1 MPIDP
6 KQWPILSRLLDEA
19 LEVPPEARDRWLESL
34 STTNSRFRDEL
45 RTLLRHGTTA
55 QTREF
60 LDILP
65 NLKEAV
71 DDARAA
77 VSRPVLKP
85 GTAVGPY
92 VIEREVGSGGMGGV
106 WLARRSDG
114 LIKRPVALKLPHRGP
129 HGHHLADRFA
139 SERDILAE
147 LAHPNIARL
156 YDAGF
161 SEDGQPFLALEY
173 VSGAPLIEYCDHRQL
188 DLRARLRL
196 FQQVLNAV
204 QYAHGNLVIHRDLK
218 PSNVV
223 VGNGGRAVLLD
234 FGIARLIAIDPC
246 DEGERA
252 QGGPAGGALTPD
264 YASPEQIAGHS
275 VATASDIYSLGVLLF
290 ELLTGERPYKLV
302 QANRQ
307 ELERAILT
315 VEPAKPSA
323 TVVSEAAAG
332 ARRCTVRSLSK
343 ALGGDLDMIILKAL
357 NKAPAERYATAE
369 AFCEDIE
376 RYLQGEPIAAR
387 RDSGWY
393 IARKF
398 IARHKA
404 SVIAATVAMAA
415 AIAMASVGLSSA
427 CGG

>member
-6 KQWPILSRLLDEA
+6 QQWPVLSRLLDEA
-19 LEVPPEARDRWLESL
+19 LEMPPEARERWLDSL
-34 STTNSRFRDEL
+34 SPTNSRYKEEL
-45 RTLLRHGTTA
+45 RTLLRHGSA

-65 NLKEAV
+65 SLKGAV
-71 DDARAA
+71 EDARAA
-77 VSRPVLKP
+77 VSTPVLRP

-92 VIEREVGSGGMGGV
+92 IIEREVGSGGMGGV

-114 LIKRPVALKLPHRGP
+114 LLKRPVALKLPHRGV
-129 HGHHLADRFA
+129 HAHQLAERFA
-139 SERDILAE
+139 GERDILAE

-161 SEDGQPFLALEY
+161 SDEGEPFLALEY
-173 VSGAPLIEYCDHRQL
+173 VSGSPLIEYCDHRQL
-188 DLRARLRL
+188 DLRKRLRL

-218 PSNVV
+218 PCNVV

-234 FGIARLIAIDPC
+234 FGIARLMALDP
-246 DEGERA
+246 GEK
-252 QGGPAGGALTPD
+252 GSSHTSPAGVPLTPD
-264 YASPEQIAGHS
+264 YAAPEQIGGQS
-275 VATASDIYSLGVLLF
+275 VTTASDIYSLGVLLF
-290 ELLTGERPYKLV
+290 ELLTGERPYKLAQV
-302 QANRQ
+302 TRL
-307 ELERAILT
+307 ELERALLAI
-315 VEPAKPSA
+315 EPPKPSA
-323 TVVSEAAAG
+323 AVISEAAAG
-332 ARRCTVRSLSK
+332 ARGCTVRSLSR
-343 ALGGDLDMIILKAL
+343 ALGGDLDMIIMKAL
-357 NKAPAERYATAE
+357 KKAPAERYATAE

-376 RYLQGEPIAAR
+376 RYLEGEPIAAR
-387 RDSGWY
+387 RGSGWY

-404 SVIAATVAMAA
+404 SVLAATVTMAATVATVAA
-415 AIAMASVGLSSA
+415 ALRSA